1 MNNKTTALN
10 IFIFLVA
17 ILVFWFGVAG
27 SISAVGQLESNLKAK
42 KQSLDLEHQV
52 IDKLNSI
59 SQVLDGQKSNVER
72 LEQAVPSQEY
82 RPELISMM
90 ENLANQNG
98 LNLMNIDINAIQ
110 EAAPKKGE
118 AVAQKPIR
126 KLKVVLELNGT
137 YSSFKSWLE
146 AVEKNLRL
154 MDISKISFAVKES
167 KSSSGQVLSAVN
179 PVFDF
184 SVELNT
190 YVLKK

>member
-27 SISAVGQLESNLKAK
+27 SISAVGRLESNLKAK

-110 EAAPKKGE
+110 ETAPKKGE
-118 AVAQKPIR
+118 TVAQKPIR

-154 MDISKISFAVKES
+154 LDISKISFAVKES

>member
-1 MNNKTTALN
+1 MNTKTTAIN
-10 IFIFLVA
+10 IFIFLMVV
-17 ILVFWFGVAG
+17 LVFWFGVAG

-59 SQVLDGQKSNVER
+59 SQILDGQKSNVER

-98 LNLMNIDINAIQ
+98 LNLMNIGINAMQ
-110 EAAPKKGE
+110 EALPKKGE
-118 AVAQKPIR
+118 AVAPKPIK

-146 AVEKNLRL
+146 AMEKNLRL

>member
-1 MNNKTTALN
+1 MNTKTTAIN
-10 IFIFLVA
+10 IFIFLMVV
-17 ILVFWFGVAG
+17 LVFWFGVAG

-59 SQVLDGQKSNVER
+59 NQVLDGQKSNVER

-110 EAAPKKGE
+110 EALPKKGE

-137 YSSFKSWLE
+137 YSSFKNWLE
-146 AVEKNLRL
+146 AMEKNLRL
-154 MDISKISFAVKES
+154 MDVSKISFAVKES
-167 KSSSGQVLSAVN
+167 KSSSGQVLSAIN

>member
-59 SQVLDGQKSNVER
+59 NQVLDGQKSNVER
-72 LEQAVPSQEY
+72 LEQAVPPQEY

-118 AVAQKPIR
+118 AVAQKPIK